1 MSDRTILII
10 DEAADHRDIL
20 CRLLRATGYNVV
32 EASPGPELL
41 NAAPT
46 FAPDLILL
54 DLTVP
59 GYTGW
64 DTARQLRNHSGLR
77 HVPIVGATLF
87 TTLWSQAGVKA
98 VGCND
103 YFDKPFDLDLVL
115 RRIRSLLPEAN
126 PLIA

>member
-1 MSDRTILII
+1 MSRRTILII

-20 CRLLRATGYNVV
+20 CRFLRATGYDVV

-41 NAAPT
+41 NATPI
-46 FAPDLILL
+46 FDPDLILL

-64 DTARQLRNHSGLR
+64 DTALQLRNNSKFND
-77 HVPIVGATLF
+77 VPIVGATLF

-98 VGCND
+98 LGCIE
-103 YFDKPFDLDLVL
+103 YLDKPFDLDLVL
-115 RRIRSLLPEAN
+115 NRIRNLLPEPPTLVA
-126 PLIA
+126 